1 MPTIDAMP
9 LAFPGHA
16 IQAGESDPEV
26 VLAIQRRLNA
36 AGCGPVAETGRF
48 ASPTTL
54 SVKRFQMRFTDAD
67 GLPLKVDGIVG
78 PITWA
83 ALFGTAAPALEADA
97 PLLSGAIEQ
106 ASAEIGVLEAPPGSN
121 RGPRVDAYLR
131 AVGLNPGA
139 GSFAWC
145 AAFVYFCF
153 DEASRGH
160 GRKNPL
166 VKTAGVLDHWN
177 RAAQRGARRIKAAD
191 ALAQPDLV
199 RPGQIFVMDFGGG
212 AGHTGMVRGIRD
224 GKLVTIEGNTN
235 DGGSREGIGVFERT
249 GRTIGSVNKG
259 FLDYS
264 EA

>member
-1 MPTIDAMP
+1 M
-9 LAFPGHA
+9 
-16 IQAGESDPEV
+16 
-26 VLAIQRRLNA
+26 
-36 AGCGPVAETGRF
+36 
-48 ASPTTL
+48 
-54 SVKRFQMRFTDAD
+54 
-67 GLPLKVDGIVG
+67 
-78 PITWA
+78 
-83 ALFGTAAPALEADA
+83 
-97 PLLSGAIEQ
+97 
-106 ASAEIGVLEAPPGSN
+106 LEAPPGSN

-153 DEASRGH
+153 DESSRGH

-212 AGHTGMVRGIRD
+212 AGRTGMVRGIRD
-224 GKLVTIEGNTN
+224 GKLLTIEGNTN